1 VCEIRLPSWDN
12 PEGTHAMSQTRNL
25 MRLEILSADEMAQV
39 VGEEEMEKPHIP
51 ETKEGESMLWLE
63 RFISS

>member
-1 VCEIRLPSWDN
+1 
-12 PEGTHAMSQTRNL
+12 MSQTRNL